1 MVVLLIAD
9 WCEGLGPAFITVPGI
24 ARNVLYILRVITG
37 FLLLLG
43 SPDSLADASTL
54 LRKPAS
60 AFIEI
65 PQEEA
70 V

>member
-43 SPDSLADASTL
+43 
-54 LRKPAS
+54 
-60 AFIEI
+60 
-65 PQEEA
+65 
-70 V
+70 